1 MDKLPRSPAAP
12 EAVPRKPEPQRG
24 ERPRSTKKAPRA
36 QQGVQSVEIGLRVAF
51 ALAEAAA
58 PGPATLGEIAR
69 HAGLSASKTHRY
81 LVSLCR
87 TGLAEQVAS
96 NGRYALGHALIPLGL
111 AALNQLDEY
120 RYADEAL
127 DALVSTTGVT
137 AMVMT
142 WGSHG
147 STLVRRR
154 EPPGAVVLS
163 TKIGSVV
170 STVFSSSGRLFA
182 ALLPGEVAAPF
193 IDAEFAAGTPT
204 DGTKP
209 ITRKAFRDLLERV
222 RETKISWIEGD
233 LVRGIDGLSA
243 PVFDHEGHIVLALT
257 IMAMHGARDLSPEG
271 QAAQLLKRVADDLS
285 RRIGFR
291 GGTAETQRRTP
302 RPGPDP

>member
-1 MDKLPRSPAAP
+1 
-12 EAVPRKPEPQRG
+12 
-24 ERPRSTKKAPRA
+24 
-36 QQGVQSVEIGLRVAF
+36 
-51 ALAEAAA
+51 
-58 PGPATLGEIAR
+58 
-69 HAGLSASKTHRY
+69 
-81 LVSLCR
+81 
-87 TGLAEQVAS
+87 
-96 NGRYALGHALIPLGL
+96 
-111 AALNQLDEY
+111 
-120 RYADEAL
+120 
-127 DALVSTTGVT
+127 
-137 AMVMT
+137 
-142 WGSHG
+142 
-147 STLVRRR
+147 
-154 EPPGAVVLS
+154 
-163 TKIGSVV
+163 
-170 STVFSSSGRLFA
+170 LFA

-291 GGTAETQRRTP
+291 GGTAGTQRRTP

>member
-1 MDKLPRSPAAP
+1 MERTARPPAAP
-12 EAVPRKPEPQRG
+12 DADTRKPEASRSERRG
-24 ERPRSTKKAPRA
+24 SAKKTPRA

-58 PGPATLGEIAR
+58 SGPTTLGEIAR
-69 HAGLSASKTHRY
+69 HSGLSASKTHRY

-127 DALVSTTGVT
+127 DELVGTTGVT

-182 ALLPGEVAAPF
+182 ALLPAQVAAPF
-193 IDAEFAAGTPT
+193 VDAEFAAGTPT

-209 ITRKAFRDLLERV
+209 ITRKAFRAILERV
-222 RETKISWIEGD
+222 RERNISWIEGD

-243 PVFDHEGHIVLALT
+243 PVFDHEGRIVLALT

-291 GGTAETQRRTP
+291 GGTVETQP
-302 RPGPDP
+302 KKPMPGRVL

>member
-1 MDKLPRSPAAP
+1 MERSPRMPAAP
-12 EAVPRKPEPQRG
+12 EAETRKPETSRG
-24 ERPRSTKKAPRA
+24 EKPQSAKKTRRT

-69 HAGLSASKTHRY
+69 HSGLSASKTHRY

-87 TGLAEQVAS
+87 TGIAEQVES

-127 DALVSTTGVT
+127 DELVSTTGVT

-182 ALLPGEVAAPF
+182 ALLPSQVVAPF
-193 IDAEFAAGTPT
+193 VDAEFAAGTPS

-209 ITRKAFRDLLERV
+209 ITRKNFRALLERV

-233 LVRGIDGLSA
+233 LVRGVDGLSA
-243 PVFDHEGHIVLALT
+243 PVFDHEGRIVLALT
-257 IMAMHGARDLSPEG
+257 IMAMHGARDLSPDG
-271 QAAQLLKRVADDLS
+271 PAAQLLNRVAGELS

-291 GGTAETQRRTP
+291 GGTVETQP
-302 RPGPDP
+302 RKPKPGHDL